1 MSDLTKYALAEA
13 LGGLLEKK
21 RLDDITVTELCAA
34 GGVKRQT
41 FYYHFHDIYELV
53 GWMFDRRTQQLIEES
68 CRDRDWQGALLRL
81 MRAALE
87 DRALMRNTVHS
98 ISREQ
103 LENYLLRVVESA
115 LWGAIRETAGQE
127 GVSEQ
132 DARFVLRLLAHG
144 VGGILM
150 DWLDGGMAEDAQQV
164 CDRLSASRAS
174 VLRMSASA

>member
-144 VGGILM
+144 VG
-150 DWLDGGMAEDAQQV
+150 
-164 CDRLSASRAS
+164 AS
-174 VLRMSASA
+174 